1 VATLCRAA
9 TAIVATGLRLLLLD
23 LQLGVAHQLYPLG
36 HFCLEEGYKC
46 RYEVSAGV
54 AGADEFH
61 YRAAR
66 WVGRQLSGCWNCDG

>member
-1 VATLCRAA
+1 LC
-9 TAIVATGLRLLLLD
+9 
-23 LQLGVAHQLYPLG
+23 PLG